1 MEYINVRVRK
11 DTQHNLK
18 ILSALLGESM
28 LDTLERLVTQELDRV
43 TRSGQKGHP
52 HAALQKDQDRGE

>member
-1 MEYINVRVRK
+1 MDNKDYSHMRVLK
-11 DTQHNLK
+11 TTQRNLK

-43 TRSGQKGHP
+43 QKGRHN
-52 HAALQKDQDRGE
+52 AALQKDQGTGE